1 MGVAEPGCE
10 SGRGQEGGA
19 ELYSREQGKGR
30 TLGEKNT
37 GAGQ

>member
-10 SGRGQEGGA
+10 SGTGQEGGA
-19 ELYSREQGKGR
+19 ELYSRGEGKRR

-37 GAGQ
+37 GADQ